1 MADVAAR
8 AGVSHQT
15 VSRVLNDSSIVRP
28 ETKQRVLEA
37 IIELGYRR
45 NPAARALVT
54 RRSAVVGVVVADL
67 SYFGP
72 SSTVVGIEAA
82 ARGARFSTVL
92 ASLPDVTADAVGA
105 ALERVMAA
113 GAEAVVVIGHH
124 GTGLDLGPGSGYRVP
139 IVVLDGGADGSV
151 LSVGVDQRAGAGLA
165 TQHLIDLGHRRIA
178 HLSGP
183 RSWYQARQRR
193 KGWRQTLARAGL
205 SAPVPLIGD
214 WSASSGYRLG
224 QRLAADDEVTAVFA
238 ANDQM
243 AIGLIRALV
252 EAGRRI
258 PEEVSIVGFDDI
270 PEAGFLSPPLTTVRQ
285 DFRALG
291 QEAMRMVLSSLTGDD
306 VGSRLVAPQIVVR
319 DSTSSPDR
327 SGSGS
332 G

>member
-1 MADVAAR
+1 
-8 AGVSHQT
+8 
-15 VSRVLNDSSIVRP
+15 
-28 ETKQRVLEA
+28 
-37 IIELGYRR
+37 
-45 NPAARALVT
+45 
-54 RRSAVVGVVVADL
+54 
-67 SYFGP
+67 
-72 SSTVVGIEAA
+72 
-82 ARGARFSTVL
+82 
-92 ASLPDVTADAVGA
+92 
-105 ALERVMAA
+105 
-113 GAEAVVVIGHH
+113 
-124 GTGLDLGPGSGYRVP
+124 
-139 IVVLDGGADGSV
+139 
-151 LSVGVDQRAGAGLA
+151 
-165 TQHLIDLGHRRIA
+165 
-178 HLSGP
+178 
-183 RSWYQARQRR
+183 
-193 KGWRQTLARAGL
+193 
-205 SAPVPLIGD
+205 LIGD

-224 QRLAADDEVTAVFA
+224 RRLAADDEVTAVFA